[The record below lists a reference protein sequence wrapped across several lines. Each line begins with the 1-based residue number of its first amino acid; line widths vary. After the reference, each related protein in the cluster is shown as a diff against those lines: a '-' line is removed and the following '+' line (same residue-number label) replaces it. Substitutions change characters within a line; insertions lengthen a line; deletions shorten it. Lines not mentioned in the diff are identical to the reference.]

1 MGKEVLK
8 RRTELIK
15 GKPKQARLVNFV
27 NIASKLLVVPDE
39 SRLACKQNSWQC
51 FEQQLCFTI
60 INACM
65 KFSVQCEDNSLVS
78 SLIVKSL
85 THGIKSLI

>member
-1 MGKEVLK
+1 M
-8 RRTELIK
+8 
-15 GKPKQARLVNFV
+15 PKQARLVDFV
-27 NIASKLLVVPDE
+27 KLASKLLVLDE

-51 FEQQLCFTI
+51 FELQLCFTI